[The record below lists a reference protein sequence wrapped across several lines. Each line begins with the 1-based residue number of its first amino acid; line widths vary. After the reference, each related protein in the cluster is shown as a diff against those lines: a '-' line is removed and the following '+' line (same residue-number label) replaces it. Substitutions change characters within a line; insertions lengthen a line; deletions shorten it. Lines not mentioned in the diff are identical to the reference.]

1 MRHCAGS
8 RLFSLAI
15 GIVLISVPGHAER
28 PEALPVSAKVP
39 TSTAAF
45 KPDTKANRIYLIDM
59 AAKTFKMV
67 EKIDQPRRV
76 YLKKTRMD
84 GVYQQFLTGKDGKLS
99 VPEKILLSG
108 TVVRGDRLGGPK
120 ERYYFLTPEGTWRRT
135 EGPEVFFVQ
144 TDTDDRQES
153 IITPG
158 EDDSTSPHI
167 AQSKGPTHAPN

>member
-1 MRHCAGS
+1 MRHSASG
-8 RLFSLAI
+8 RLLVLAI
-15 GIVLISVPGHAER
+15 GITSISMPSYAER
-28 PEALPVSAKVP
+28 PEAPPAFAKVP
-39 TSTAAF
+39 ASNVAF

-59 AAKTFKMV
+59 ASKSFKMV
-67 EKIDQPRRV
+67 EKIDLPRRV

-84 GVYQQFLTGKDGKLS
+84 GVYQQFLTGKNGKLS
-99 VPEKILLSG
+99 VPERVLLSG

-120 ERYYFLTPEGTWRRT
+120 ERFYFLTPEGTWRRT
-135 EGPEVFFVQ
+135 EGPEVFYVQ
-144 TDTDDRQES
+144 DDTDDRQES